1 MPDPPLHSNV
11 ADPIPVKR
19 HHPYRYD
26 AVVKD
31 LVQRDQSSI
40 LDAYI
45 GNRKVRGF
53 LNVEFAIVEERIA
66 DLLIELDD
74 GSILHIEF
82 QSDNQSAMPYRMGI
96 YGLICAEK
104 HRGRNIEQVVIYL
117 GQDPMS
123 MSSSIAV
130 SGIRVEYELM
140 DIREFDALELLA
152 SGRPGD
158 YALALLASGGVG
170 HMRQILEQANQLPEP
185 ERRRVFTQMSL
196 LVGLRGASE
205 HFRMEMKAMGVY
217 IEIEE
222 NVVLK
227 DIYDAGME
235 KGREE
240 GRQEARASM
249 ATVLHTLIE
258 DRFGPLPGWAE
269 ARITGA
275 SIAELERWARNVLS
289 APTMEAAL
297 GR

>member
-1 MPDPPLHSNV
+1 
-11 ADPIPVKR
+11 
-19 HHPYRYD
+19 
-26 AVVKD
+26 
-31 LVQRDQSSI
+31 
-40 LDAYI
+40 
-45 GNRKVRGF
+45 
-53 LNVEFAIVEERIA
+53 
-66 DLLIELDD
+66 
-74 GSILHIEF
+74 
-82 QSDNQSAMPYRMGI
+82 MGI

-104 HRGRNIEQVVIYL
+104 YRGRNIEQVVIYL
-117 GQDPMS
+117 GLDPMS

-140 DIREFDALELLA
+140 DIREFNALELLA

-185 ERRRVFTQMSL
+185 DRRRVFTQMSL

-205 HFRMEMKAMGVY
+205 HFGMEMKAMGVY

-235 KGREE
+235 KGREEGRLE

-297 GR
+297 DR